1 MRIILAVT
9 GCIGAYKAALIIRLL
24 QKNGHEVFP
33 VMTRNAE
40 RFISALTLE
49 KLSGNRVVTSLW
61 DTGAGGIDHIG
72 TARGADLLLV
82 APATAN
88 ILGKF
93 ASGIADD
100 FLSTLFLAFEGPA
113 VIAPAMNVAM
123 WNNAATRNNL
133 EILESRG
140 IVFIRPGDG
149 YQACGEFGPGRL
161 AEPEEIVEE
170 VEQFFRA
177 SKSLLGKKVLV
188 TAGPTIE
195 DLDPVRFLSNRSSGK
210 MGYAL
215 ASEAARRGAEVYLVS
230 GPVSIQPPREASL
243 IKVRS
248 AAEMAEA
255 VFLIFPEIDIVIK
268 AAAVADYTATSI
280 SPEKIKKGSG
290 NLNLELA
297 RTVDILGE
305 LGKRKTSQFLVGFA
319 AESGDLEAG
328 ARKKL
333 KEKSLDMIV
342 ANDITAEETGF
353 DADDN
358 QAVVFGREGLIS
370 EIPRASKA
378 AVAHQIWNYIEHST
392 AHPGI
397 PNKD

>member
-9 GCIGAYKAALIIRLL
+9 GCIGAYKAALITRLL

-40 RFISALTLE
+40 RFISALTLG

-100 FLSTLFLAFEGPA
+100 FLSTLFLAFEGPV
-113 VIAPAMNVAM
+113 VIAPAMNVTM
-123 WNNAATRNNL
+123 WNNAATRDNL
-133 EILESRG
+133 GILESRG

-161 AEPEEIVEE
+161 AEPEEIVEK
-170 VEQFFRA
+170 VEQFFKA

-230 GPVSIQPPREASL
+230 GPVSIQPPREVSL
-243 IKVRS
+243 VKVRS

-255 VFLIFPEIDIVIK
+255 VFSIFPEMDIVIK

-290 NLNLELA
+290 NLNLELT

-319 AESGDLEAG
+319 AESEDLEAG

-378 AVAHQIWNYIEHST
+378 AVANQIWNYIEHS
-392 AHPGI
+392 AAYPGM